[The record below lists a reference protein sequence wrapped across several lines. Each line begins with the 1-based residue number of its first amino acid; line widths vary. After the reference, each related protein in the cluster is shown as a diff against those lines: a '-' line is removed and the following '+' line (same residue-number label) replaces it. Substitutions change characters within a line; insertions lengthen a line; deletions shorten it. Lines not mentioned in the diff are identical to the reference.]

1 MQNVISIIKV
11 VKCLRA
17 KHLIDI
23 NKQSE
28 IEGLIKD
35 LYNKEKEG
43 NDCTEIIQNII
54 SVQIK

>member
-1 MQNVISIIKV
+1 M
-11 VKCLRA
+11 RA